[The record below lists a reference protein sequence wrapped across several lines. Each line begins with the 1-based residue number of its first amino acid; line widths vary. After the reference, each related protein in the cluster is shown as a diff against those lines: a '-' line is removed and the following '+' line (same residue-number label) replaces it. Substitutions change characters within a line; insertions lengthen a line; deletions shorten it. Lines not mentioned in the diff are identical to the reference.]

1 MNENLEKLRLERSNN
16 KNYWDVPKE
25 QKIECFD
32 PQLSY
37 ELVGY
42 RPIDATHSLDFNP
55 DWFTEARDTFK
66 AKGKYCSALPNSK
79 RWRKFWTEEY
89 KRCTYGM
96 TSHGY
101 TITGD
106 NYFFLNYY
114 QLPVVDQN
122 QAAGSG
128 TEDNFPNFMASQY
141 MFFHYLNLC
150 RVLHKNACLMKARS
164 IK

>member
-1 MNENLEKLRLERSNN
+1 MEQN
-16 KNYWDVPKE
+16 KNCWDVPSGKE
-25 QKIECFD
+25 IEVFD
-32 PQLSY
+32 PSLSY
-37 ELVGY
+37 EITGY
-42 RPIDATHSLDFNP
+42 RPIDQTHGLDFNP
-55 DWFTEARDTFK
+55 SWFTEARDTFK

-79 RWRKFWTEEY
+79 RWREFWTEEY

-114 QLPVVDQN
+114 QLPTVDLN
-122 QAAGSG
+122 KASGSG
-128 TEDNFPNFMASQY
+128 TTDDFPKFMASQY